1 MAERYPMWWIHRGE
15 NREPDSMPSSQPQEI
30 LRNLLERVRSGD
42 KETLLLLW
50 LLVLLWQEDADK
62 KLLLALAYILL

>member
-1 MAERYPMWWIHRGE
+1 MAERYPMWWIHSGSRREEDVAPQDPPQALLQDLLGRIRG
-15 NREPDSMPSSQPQEI
+15 
-30 LRNLLERVRSGD
+30 GD
-42 KETLLLLW
+42 RETLLLLF